1 MIPYGRQNIVD
12 DDISA
17 VLEVLRSDWLTQG
30 PTVPKFEKIV
40 ADATKAQYAVAMN
53 SATSVLHAACLALN
67 LGPGDWLWTVPN
79 TFVASANC
87 GRLCGASVDFVDI
100 DRRTYCMDP
109 DALERKLKTAEKEN
123 RTPKILVPVHYAG
136 QSANMQEISSLAAR
150 YGIKVIEDASHAVG
164 AAYLD
169 VPVGSCQYSDIA
181 VFSFHPVKIITT
193 AEGGIATTN
202 DASLAAKMR
211 RIRTNGITRAR
222 EEMLNPDCEPWVY
235 EQLEIGLNYRM
246 TDVQAALGVSQMSR
260 LDAFISRRRELAQQY
275 DEMLSDLPVIR
286 PWQSPQGLSAY
297 HLYPILIDTERAA
310 QDRLFVFTELRNS
323 GIGVNVHY
331 IPVHTQPYYQSF
343 GFGFGDFPVS
353 EWFYS
358 REISLPMFYA
368 LTDEQQQFV
377 VDRVR
382 SAVEKRDDPNIDC

>member
-1 MIPYGRQNIVD
+1 MIPYGRQNIID

-30 PTVPKFEKIV
+30 PTVPKFEEIV
-40 ADATKAQYAVAMN
+40 ADKTQAQYAVAMN
-53 SATSVLHAACLALN
+53 SATSVLHAACLALE

-87 GRLCGASVDFVDI
+87 GRLCGASIDFVDI
-100 DRRTYCMDP
+100 DPRTYCMDP
-109 DALERKLKTAEKEN
+109 NALERKLQTAEKEN
-123 RTPKILVPVHYAG
+123 RIPKILVPVHYAG
-136 QSANMQEISSLAAR
+136 QSSNMEEISTLAAQ

-164 AAYLD
+164 ATYLHS
-169 VPVGSCQYSDIA
+169 PVGSCQYGDIA

-211 RIRTNGITRAR
+211 RIRTNGITRVP
-222 EEMLNPDCEPWVY
+222 EEMLNADCEPWMY

-246 TDVQAALGVSQMSR
+246 TDMQAALGVSQMSR
-260 LDAFISRRRELAQQY
+260 LDAFISRRRELAQRY
-275 DEMLSDLPVIR
+275 DEMLSDMPVIR
-286 PWQSPQGLSAY
+286 PWQSPHGMSAY
-297 HLYPILIDTERAA
+297 HLYPILIDTERSV
-310 QDRLFVFTELRNS
+310 QDRLSVFSELRNA

-331 IPVHTQPYYQSF
+331 IPVHTQPYYRSF
-343 GFGFGDFPVS
+343 GFKFGDFPVS

-368 LTDEQQQFV
+368 LTFKQQRFV
-377 VDRVR
+377 VDCVR
-382 SAVEKRDDPNIDC
+382 SAIEKCAAR